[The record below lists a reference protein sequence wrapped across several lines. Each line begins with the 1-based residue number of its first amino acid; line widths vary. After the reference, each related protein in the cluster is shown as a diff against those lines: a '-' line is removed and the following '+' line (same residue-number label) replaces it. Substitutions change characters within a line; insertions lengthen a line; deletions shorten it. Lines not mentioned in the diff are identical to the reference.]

1 MMEKPIPK
9 IATRALAMLAND
21 FMRMQQ
27 EMIQEAAEAAG
38 VDLTEGWKINNGG
51 TAFVK
56 DDEET
61 TDDAE

>member
-1 MMEKPIPK
+1 MEKPIPK

-27 EMIQEAAEAAG
+27 EMIEEAAEATG
-38 VDLTEGWKINNGG
+38 VDTAKGWKINKDG

-61 TDDAE
+61 TDDTE